1 MKTLLMNGE
10 MKCPRKVHIFLYCDI
25 VFEYEISALL
35 VICAHHCNGFD
46 LFVVSL
52 ESLVL

>member
-1 MKTLLMNGE
+1 MNGE
-10 MKCPRKVHIFLYCDI
+10 IKYPRKVPIFLYCDI

-35 VICAHHCNGFD
+35 FISAHHSNDFD

-52 ESLVL
+52 EALVP